1 MPDTKQTPTPDNTPD
16 NTPLPGGGSW
26 RWSTDAAGW
35 VPSDIADAAASAAQP
50 AQPAAQPAAAALTK
64 PLKSQ
69 E

>member
-1 MPDTKQTPTPDNTPD
+1 MPDTNQTPTPD

-35 VPSDIADAAASAAQP
+35 VPSDTANAAASA
-50 AQPAAQPAAAALTK
+50 AQPAAQPAAAAPTK